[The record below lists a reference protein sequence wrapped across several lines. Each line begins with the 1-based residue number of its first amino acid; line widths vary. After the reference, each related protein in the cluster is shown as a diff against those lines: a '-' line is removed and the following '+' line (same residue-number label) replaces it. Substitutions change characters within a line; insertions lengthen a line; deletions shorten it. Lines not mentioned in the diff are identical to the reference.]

1 VLTEALALGI
11 PAVSTDC
18 PSGPAEILDGGR
30 FGPLVPVGDASALAR
45 AMERTLAQP
54 LPSEMLKSA
63 VQEYEQDR
71 SARRYLEALGS
82 AGGQSS

>member
-30 FGPLVPVGDASALAR
+30 FGPLVPVGDANALAR
-45 AMERTLAQP
+45 AIEHTLAQP
-54 LPSEMLKSA
+54 LPSDVLRSA
-63 VQEYEQDR
+63 VREYEQGR

-82 AGGQSS
+82 AGG